1 MNTRKLLHTTAIVSP
16 LLVLLL
22 VPKIGLAEISSGNSY
37 AGLDKIVITQ
47 SAATKNSG
55 TNTATVSLDGN
66 ITTILPINDFAQAG
80 DGNDANF
87 DILGSSNTIYFAQSG
102 NSVVTMQI
110 DGDQN
115 TVTLND
121 FGGNSARLA
130 ELKLNV
136 VGEGNQLEIGA
147 NQLYAVADL
156 LDIDVGADFAVVKI
170 KYSDYAEIVANV
182 IGDGGNITIEQTA
195 DLPNAENNNEVTLFV
210 DSVSQANSVYLS
222 QYGDRN
228 NIVANVVGGN
238 NNVNVYQYNYNN
250 TDMKFSSHSL
260 NLQVTG
266 DDNKIDTHSESGMY
280 MNASEYAADTQG
292 VISVTGNRNNMHLG
306 ITDNSY
312 VDIAGS
318 DNMLNSHSKKLS
330 LNLKGS
336 NNNIMHEANSYSSVE
351 FGTHDA
357 SIYGDGNNFT
367 LNFYGDAALSSKISI
382 DGSWNSVDLSFG
394 ELIGLGNRSIQA
406 NIIGNSNF
414 ITSKGYLN
422 LGADIQ
428 TGQYLEFD
436 IAGDDNSIS
445 FDTIQYVGLNAS
457 IIGDKNV
464 ASFNDTDDLFAEI
477 TGASNSLTV
486 TGSSNSVTSNY
497 LLTGNENSV
506 SVSNIYSNFLDM
518 TLGGNKNVVSVSGV
532 NELSIDLNLNGN
544 GNSYLQ
550 DMNDIYDG
558 NNFAFEVNAKAYGD
572 YNSITVA
579 SVPEYSYSELNLN
592 IVGDLNS
599 LTMNGVGSSY
609 LKDISIIDI
618 DILGDF
624 NNIDVLAGTTAS
636 LSVGGDNYAMNLNY
650 DSDLGTYVN
659 TISNVGQG
667 NVTLTTADGSV
678 SIDAI

>member
-1 MNTRKLLHTTAIVSP
+1 MNTRNLLHTTAIVSP

-22 VPKIGLAEISSGNSY
+22 VPKIGLAEISSGNGN
-37 AGLDKIVITQ
+37 AGLDNIVITQ

-66 ITTILPINDFAQAG
+66 ITTIRPINDFAQAG

-156 LDIDVGADFAVVKI
+156 LDIDVGADFAIVKI
-170 KYSDYAEIVANV
+170 KYSDYAEIVADI

-210 DSVSQANSVYLS
+210 ESVSQANSVYLL

-228 NIVANVVGGN
+228 NILANVVGGN
-238 NNVNVYQYNYNN
+238 NNVYVYQYQYNN

-266 DDNKIDTHSESGMY
+266 DDNKINTHSD
-280 MNASEYAADTQG
+280 ASKYVADTQG
-292 VISVTGNRNNMHLG
+292 VISVTGNRNDMHLG

-318 DNMLNSHSKKLS
+318 DNVLNSHSKKLS

-336 NNNIMHEANSYSSVE
+336 NNYIRHEDNSFSSFE

-357 SIYGDGNNFT
+357 SIYGDGNKFT
-367 LNFYGDAALSSKISI
+367 LEFWGDAALSSKVFIE
-382 DGSWNSVDLSFG
+382 GSWNSVNLSFG
-394 ELIGLGNRSIQA
+394 EVIGLGNRSIQA

-414 ITSKGYLN
+414 ITSEGYLN

-477 TGASNSLTV
+477 TGASNSLKV
-486 TGSSNSVTSNY
+486 IGSSNSITSNY

-506 SVSNIYSNFLDM
+506 SVSNIHSNFLDM

-558 NNFAFEVNAKAYGD
+558 NDFAFEVNAKAYGD

-579 SVPEYSYSELNLN
+579 SVPEYSYSKLNLN
-592 IVGDLNS
+592 IVGDLNM
-599 LTMNGVGSSY
+599 LTMSGVGSSY
-609 LKDISIIDI
+609 LNDISIIDI
-618 DILGDF
+618 DILGDL

-650 DSDLGTYVN
+650 DSNLGTYVN

-678 SIDAI
+678 SIDAS